1 MAHITGGSFI
11 ENIPRMLPEG
21 CGAAIRLGSWE
32 MPPVFPML
40 TRLGS
45 LDTRSAY
52 NTFNMGIGMVL
63 AVPAGEA
70 EARGRRGA
78 GAGAAGLC
86 DRRGC

>member
-1 MAHITGGSFI
+1 
-11 ENIPRMLPEG
+11 
-21 CGAAIRLGSWE
+21 
-32 MPPVFPML
+32 ML

-70 EARGRRGA
+70 EAV
-78 GAGAAGLC
+78 AAAAQALGQPAFVIGEVVEGSREVEL
-86 DRRGC
+86 R